1 MNITASYPSTAELDE
16 GAEGSG
22 PHALI
27 GEIGGPLLLRP
38 PEAAGLLGLTTRQ
51 VYELADA
58 SAIPTATI
66 AGQLRIPKHA
76 LVDWIRQQ
84 TVTPA
89 PSKYN
94 ESVQQSGRRSVRV
107 QKQRHGQGSLY
118 RRSSDGL
125 WCGAIR
131 TEGFNK
137 IVYAKTRNQAARKLR
152 ALAASRRADLLPPT
166 LPLLGDFL
174 AEWLEQSVKPRL
186 RPLTYRCYGNCVR
199 NHIKPALG
207 QVRIDQLG
215 PRDLQMLMDLKLSE
229 GLSAKSV
236 IHIHQVVRSALNQA
250 MRWGLLARN
259 VATLVVPPR
268 NNPPTLQPF
277 NPADAKRFLLSIR
290 EHRFRALFIVS
301 LALGLRQGEVLGL
314 QWRDI
319 DFERNTLTVR
329 HQQQRLEGTLQLV
342 EPKTAKSRRTLAMP
356 PLVVDA
362 LREHRSR
369 QLDERSTAAAAWTD
383 SGRVF
388 TSKTGAPLDRSGVIS
403 AFHKALADAGL
414 PRMRFHDLRHSCAT
428 LLLVQGVSP
437 RVVMDV
443 LGHTEI
449 WMTMDLYSHVLPPL
463 QRDAAD
469 RMEQLLGS
477 S

>member
-58 SAIPTATI
+58 SAIPTAMI
-66 AGQLRIPKHA
+66 AGQLRIPKDA

-89 PSKYN
+89 PSNHN
-94 ESVQQSGRRSVRV
+94 ELVQRSGKRSARIQRRR
-107 QKQRHGQGSLY
+107 GQGSLY

-131 TEGFNK
+131 TEAFNK
-137 IVYAKTRNQAARKLR
+137 VVYAKTRSQAARKLR
-152 ALAASRRADLLPPT
+152 ALVVSRRADLLPPT
-166 LPLLGDFL
+166 PPLLRDFL

-186 RPLTYRCYGNCVR
+186 RPLTYRCYGNSVR
-199 NHIKPALG
+199 NHINPALG

-215 PRDLQMLMDLKLSE
+215 PRDLQMLMNVKLSE

-236 IHIHQVVRSALNQA
+236 IHIHQVLRSALNQA

-259 VATLVVPPR
+259 IATLVTPPR
-268 NNPPTLQPF
+268 NNPPTQQALD
-277 NPADAKRFLLSIR
+277 PAGAKRFLVSIR
-290 EHRFRALFIVS
+290 EHRLRALFVVS

-319 DFERNTLTVR
+319 DFERNTLIVR

-477 S
+477 A